1 MFLSTATKISAYRIR
16 FFVAPSDFDGEER
29 PFLMRNAY
37 FCGDMEFRTIVET
50 AHNESVRLDAETRV
64 VLVGSCFA
72 EEIGQRLVAA
82 LPDER
87 AAVNPR
93 GVLYNP
99 ASIRYALRRLM
110 NEEADEATYC
120 FEAADG
126 LWRHWMA
133 AGEFAGTTREEC
145 CKRIAEAEERA
156 RSVFRQAALVVVTLS
171 NDRVYR
177 LREGE
182 HRGEVVANC
191 HKMPGT
197 LFDELP
203 LDMAEEEKAWD
214 ELLTTLSERQ
224 PQTKVL
230 FTLSPYRYRK
240 YGFHES
246 RLGKARLLCLID
258 RLMQRHPQTAH
269 YFPAYEI
276 VEDEL
281 RDYRFY
287 AADML
292 HPSAQAVDYV
302 WERFRQWSFTPELEA
317 YAAEKQAL
325 LRDMKHRP
333 LHPESPEAL
342 RFADHLRQKT
352 ETFKQK
358 WGHAPAQPSQQT

>member
-1 MFLSTATKISAYRIR
+1 
-16 FFVAPSDFDGEER
+16 
-29 PFLMRNAY
+29 
-37 FCGDMEFRTIVET
+37 MEFMTRVDIPQ
-50 AHNESVRLDAETRV
+50 NDSVRLDTEARV

-72 EEIGQRLVAA
+72 DEMGRRLTAA
-82 LPDER
+82 LPDGHT
-87 AAVNPR
+87 AVNPR

-99 ASIRYALRRLM
+99 ASIRHALLRLM
-110 NEEADEATYC
+110 DEATDEAAYC
-120 FEAADG
+120 FEGGDG
-126 LWRHWMA
+126 LWRNWMA
-133 AGEFAGTTREEC
+133 AGEFAGTTLAEC
-145 CKRIAEAEERA
+145 TERIAESETRA
-156 RSVFRQAALVVVTLS
+156 RSVFRRAALVVVTLS

-182 HRGEVVANC
+182 NRGAVVANC
-191 HKMPGT
+191 HKMPGRM
-197 LFDELP
+197 FDELP
-203 LDMAEEEKAWD
+203 LDMAEEETAWD
-214 ELLTTLSERQ
+214 TLLTTLAERQ
-224 PQTKVL
+224 PGTKVL

-258 RLMQRHPQTAH
+258 RLMQRHPQTAY

-302 WERFRQWSFTPELEA
+302 WERFRAWSFTPGLNE
-317 YAAEKQAL
+317 YAAEKTAL
-325 LRDMKHRP
+325 LRDMEHRP

-342 RFADHLRQKT
+342 RFGEALQRRTQLF
-352 ETFKQK
+352 EQK
-358 WGHAPAQPSQQT
+358 WGHAPAQPSQQI